1 MRNIGKNFC
10 VGASQVSAAYLLVR
24 KFCAVFGRKTR
35 DFGLRLAPVRRSTTP
50 KHLWSEVVGAFAKLA
65 TKMRK
70 FAKPSWR
77 SFGSS
82 ENHFSTSAFERLTS
96 QTSPSPSTD
105 FRNTSLRAV
114 VNLYP
119 DSLLGSSSLRD
130 VSAWRIY
137 FARRSTIYSR
147 GPHLKILLIYFPP
160 LTFDQW

>member
-1 MRNIGKNFC
+1 MRNVVENFC
-10 VGASQVSAAYLLVR
+10 VGDPQLSAAYLLVR
-24 KFCAVFGRKTR
+24 KFWTVFWPKTCDFGR
-35 DFGLRLAPVRRSTTP
+35 RLAPVRRSTTRN
-50 KHLWSEVVGAFAKLA
+50 HLWSEVVAVFAKLA

-82 ENHFSTSAFERLTS
+82 ENHFSTSAFDKLTS

-119 DSLLGSSSLRD
+119 DSLLRSSSLGD
-130 VSAWRIY
+130 VSAWRIS

-147 GPHLKILLIYFPP
+147 DPP
-160 LTFDQW
+160 LEI